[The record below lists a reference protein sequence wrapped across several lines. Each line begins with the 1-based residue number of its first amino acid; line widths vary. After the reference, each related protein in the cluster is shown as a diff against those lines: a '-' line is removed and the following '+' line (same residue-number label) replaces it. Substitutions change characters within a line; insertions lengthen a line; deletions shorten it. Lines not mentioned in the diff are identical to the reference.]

1 MTFLNLT
8 LEPRET
14 ILNGIVLNE
23 PIDLS
28 ILDKLINSTLIK
40 ETFNNPICK
49 KLYTSEKLQLEKY
62 RELIVNGKAIVKY
75 NRIKNFDFGRCN
87 PDGAL
92 GLFSIRREIRHTL
105 AKNEFEDIDI
115 DNCHPVMLEQ
125 ILTKNNIKCDLL
137 RDYVYNRSDWFDLVR
152 KTFKIKDLV
161 NGDKNLMKDIPK
173 NLFIRILFGGGFSSW
188 CENYKIDNT
197 IKIPKKIKDFIDEV
211 KIIIKFISSKNP
223 LLVQAVEKRKQEQGK
238 VDYNLDG
245 SVCSFYLQEKECM
258 ILEKV
263 FVYCKEK
270 KYIKNNNCVLCADG
284 LMISKKLYNVSL
296 LTELKELIK
305 NDFGV
310 DVNFSN
316 KAMDQDYLSI
326 LDKNLNFDLYNPTF
340 TTGLIANY
348 FRILYSNKFIF
359 RCDNLYIY
367 NGVYWKIDTDKKYSS
382 LHNFVD
388 TKFHH
393 ELVDYIL
400 KKLAFQNQKIG
411 LVPVEDVEERK
422 KLTDELERQ
431 TDFLNNINSSLRT
444 VKKRKDFVEDIIK
457 KLSNNYIEFDN
468 EPFLIAFE
476 NKIYDLRLSSFVEP
490 SYNQY
495 ISITTGWEWDNTIGL
510 NNRKQLELII
520 DSIFPNKDVRDYY
533 LTALST
539 GLYGHQV
546 EKLFVCNG
554 SGGNG
559 KGLLD
564 SLMMC
569 AVGNYGYRI
578 PSSVLL
584 NPIKEGGNPA
594 VANMHK
600 KRFCLGQEPDAN
612 QRICTSTM
620 KELTGDSEINC
631 RPLFSND
638 TKTILHNTLF
648 LECNELP
655 KMDEVNDAIIRRTQ
669 VIPFVSRFVDEQSYN
684 AFSEDEI
691 KSKNIFK
698 GDSYYKTDEFK
709 HDYKQSLIII
719 LLEYFKIFKDNKFE
733 FGKVPDDCKNAVKD
747 YLSVS
752 DDLFSWFTEF
762 YDTSSESIVYL
773 NDICNLF
780 KSSKFYDNMNKKDKR
795 DLTDK
800 KFITKFRSSPFLEK
814 NIKEKDTT
822 HNKVF
827 HRKPYIVGYKLKV
840 EDDSLGTQYDLD
852 M

>member
-1 MTFLNLT
+1 MNFLNLT
-8 LEPRET
+8 LEPRNT
-14 ILNGIVLNE
+14 ILDGIVLNE

-40 ETFNNPICK
+40 ETFNNPMCK
-49 KLYTSEKLQLEKY
+49 KLYTSEKIQLEKY

-75 NRIKNFDFGRCN
+75 NRIKNFEFGRCN

-125 ILTKNNIKCDLL
+125 ILTRNNIKCDML
-137 RDYVYNRSDWFDLVR
+137 RDYINNRNDWFDLVR
-152 KTFKIKDLV
+152 KTFKIKELT
-161 NGDKNLMKDIPK
+161 NGDKNLMKEIPK

-188 CENYKIDNT
+188 CENYQIGDY
-197 IKIPKKIKDFIDEV
+197 KIPKKIKDFIDEV
-211 KIIIKFISSKNP
+211 KIIIKFIASKNP
-223 LLVQAVEKRKQEQGK
+223 LLVEAVKKRKKEQGK
-238 VDYNLDG
+238 EDYNLDG
-245 SVCSFYLQEKECM
+245 SVCSFFLQEKECM

-284 LMISKKLYNVSL
+284 LMIPKKLYNVSL
-296 LTELKELIK
+296 LTELKQLIK
-305 NDFGV
+305 DEFGI

-316 KAMDQDYLSI
+316 KSMDQDYLNI
-326 LDKNLNFDLYNPTF
+326 LDNNLDFDLYTPTF

-348 FRILYSNKFIF
+348 FRILHSNKFIF
-359 RCDNLYIY
+359 RCDNLYIF

-388 TKFHH
+388 TKFHN
-393 ELVDYIL
+393 ELSNYIL
-400 KKLAFQNQKIG
+400 KKLTCQNLKIG
-411 LVPVEDVEERK
+411 AAKNNEERER
-422 KLTDELERQ
+422 LTVVYEQQ
-431 TDFLNNINSSLRT
+431 TNFLNNINTSLRT

-468 EPFLIAFE
+468 DPFLIAFE
-476 NKIYDLRLSSFVEP
+476 NKIYDLQTSSFIQP
-490 SYNQY
+490 LYNQY

-510 NNRKQLELII
+510 NNRKQLEQII
-520 DSIFPNKDVRDYY
+520 DSIFPNKDVKDYY

-539 GLYGHQV
+539 GLYGHQI
-546 EKLFVCNG
+546 EKLFVANG

-559 KGLLD
+559 KGLIN

-638 TKTILHNTLF
+638 TKTLLCNTLF

-669 VIPFVSRFVDEQSYN
+669 VIPFKSRFVDEHSYN
-684 AFSEDEI
+684 SFSEEEI
-691 KSKNIFK
+691 KTKNIFK

-719 LLEYFKIFKDNKFE
+719 LLEYFKVFKDNKFE
-733 FGKVPDDCKNAVKD
+733 FGKIPEDCKNAVKD

-822 HNKVF
+822 YNKVF

-840 EDDSLGTQYDLD
+840 EDEDGTSELKDDLD
-852 M
+852 V

>member
-1 MTFLNLT
+1 MNFQSLT

-40 ETFNNPICK
+40 ETFNNPMCK
-49 KLYTSEKLQLEKY
+49 KLYTSEKIQLEKY

-75 NRIKNFDFGRCN
+75 NRIKNFEFGRCN

-125 ILTKNNIKCDLL
+125 ILTNNNVKCDML
-137 RDYVYNRSDWFDLVR
+137 RDYINNRNDWFDLVR
-152 KTFKIKDLV
+152 KTFKIKELV

-188 CENYKIDNT
+188 CRDYRIDDT
-197 IKIPKKIKDFIDEV
+197 IKIPKKIKEFIDEV
-211 KIIIKFISSKNP
+211 KIIIKFIASKNP
-223 LLVQAVEKRKQEQGK
+223 LLVEAVEKRKKEQGK
-238 VDYNLDG
+238 EDYNLDG

-296 LTELKELIK
+296 LTELKQLIK
-305 NDFGV
+305 SEFGV

-316 KAMDQDYLSI
+316 KSMDQDYLNI
-326 LDKNLNFDLYNPTF
+326 LDNNLNFDLYNPTF

-359 RCDNLYIY
+359 RCDNLYIF

-388 TKFHH
+388 TKFHNQ
-393 ELVDYIL
+393 LVDYIL
-400 KKLAFQNQKIG
+400 KKLAYQNLKIG
-411 LVPVEDVEERK
+411 LVEVDNVEERK

-431 TDFLNNINSSLRT
+431 TGFLNNINSSLRT

-476 NKIYDLRLSSFVEP
+476 NKIYDLRTSNFIEP
-490 SYNQY
+490 IYNQY

-539 GLYGHQV
+539 GLYGHQI
-546 EKLFVCNG
+546 EKLFVANG

-559 KGLLD
+559 KGLIN

-638 TKTILHNTLF
+638 TKTILYNTLF

-669 VIPFVSRFVDEQSYN
+669 VIPFVSRFVDEHSYN
-684 AFSEDEI
+684 SFSDDEI
-691 KSKNIFK
+691 KTKNIFK

-709 HDYKQSLIII
+709 HDYKQSLIVI
-719 LLEYFKIFKDNKFE
+719 LLEYFKVFKDNKFE
-733 FGKVPDDCKNAVKD
+733 FGKVPEDCKNAVKD

-752 DDLFSWFTEF
+752 DDLYSWFTEF

-822 HNKVF
+822 YNKVF
-827 HRKPYIVGYKLKV
+827 HRKPYIVGYKLKI
-840 EDDSLGTQYDLD
+840 EDETLGVQYDID